1 MIKFTVIP
9 KKVIWHLAI
18 WQNFIIQKLKSKHLF
33 CLSFLWWDFFL
44 GNERKYFAHIPGLN
58 LSKYFL
64 MQSHFIEV
72 AQGAIFIEQNMRF
85 WLILGQLAILKKKWA
100 VKYANFEGG
109 FLCFSGQ
116 NNNLS
121 YFLNMVA
128 SVLQC
133 CTIINI
139 YFMNKMVFLM
149 FFWLKIG

>member
-1 MIKFTVIP
+1 MKFKLINSTFEH
-9 KKVIWHLAI
+9 KHF
-18 WQNFIIQKLKSKHLF
+18 FIHQYTGKL
-33 CLSFLWWDFFL
+33 
-44 GNERKYFAHIPGLN
+44 
-58 LSKYFL
+58 
-64 MQSHFIEV
+64 
-72 AQGAIFIEQNMRF
+72 GAIFMEQNIRF
-85 WLILGQLAILKKKWA
+85 GLILGQLAILKKKWA